1 MTLYEIDKALM
12 AAFDAAVDAETGEI
26 INDDAYADFCQ
37 LDMDRNAKIEN
48 IGLWIKDLKAD
59 AEAIRAEELLLSGR
73 RRAKENKL
81 EKLKSWLSYALD
93 GEKFETAKL
102 RISYRKSQSVEADLD
117 KLPDKYLR
125 FRDPEPD
132 KKKLAADLKA
142 GKEIPGAVLIEK
154 QNLQIR

>member
-12 AAFDAAVDAETGEI
+12 DAFDAAVDAETGEI
-26 INDDAYADFCQ
+26 VDEGAYGDFMQ
-37 LDMDRNAKIEN
+37 LDMEKDEKIEN
-48 IGLWIKDLKAD
+48 VGLWIKDLKAE

-81 EKLKSWLSYALD
+81 EQLKSWLSYALD

>member
-1 MTLYEIDKALM
+1 MTLYEIDKAIIN
-12 AAFDAAVDAETGEI
+12 AFDAAVDAETGEI
-26 INDDAYADFCQ
+26 VDEGAYGDFMQ
-37 LDMDRNAKIEN
+37 LDMEKDKKIEN
-48 IGLWIKDLKAD
+48 VGLWIKDLKAE

-81 EKLKSWLSYALD
+81 EQLKSWLSYALD
-93 GEKFETAKL
+93 GERFETAKL

-132 KKKLAADLKA
+132 KQKIKDALKA
-142 GKEIPGAVLIEK
+142 GTVIPGARMVTRQSMIIK
-154 QNLQIR
+154 

>member
-37 LDMDRNAKIEN
+37 LDMDRDAKIEN
-48 IGLWIKDLKAD
+48 VGLWIKDLKAE

-81 EKLKSWLSYALD
+81 EQLKSWLSYALD

>member
-12 AAFDAAVDAETGEI
+12 DAFDAAVDAETGEI
-26 INDDAYADFCQ
+26 VDEEAYDDFMQ
-37 LDMDRNAKIEN
+37 LDMEKDKKIEN
-48 IGLWIKDLKAD
+48 VGLWIKDLKAE

-81 EKLKSWLSYALD
+81 EQLKSWLSYALD

-132 KKKLAADLKA
+132 KKKLDADLKA

>member
-12 AAFDAAVDAETGEI
+12 DAFDAAVDVETGEI
-26 INDDAYADFCQ
+26 VDEGAYGDFMQ
-37 LDMDRNAKIEN
+37 LDMEKDEKIEN
-48 IGLWIKDLKAD
+48 VGLWIKDLKAE

-81 EKLKSWLSYALD
+81 EQLKSWLSYALH

>member
-26 INDDAYADFCQ
+26 VDEGAYGDFMQ
-37 LDMDRNAKIEN
+37 LDMEKDEKIEN
-48 IGLWIKDLKAD
+48 VGLWIKDLKAE

-81 EKLKSWLSYALD
+81 EQLKSWLSYALD